1 MPHRGLEPLCLGRAA
16 ARAAEFPGIRMTQ
29 AAGTLIFIVDDDDAV
44 RDSLRLLLEAH
55 GMAVEDFD
63 STADFA
69 AAFHPHPR
77 ACLILDLHLPVMGGL
92 EYLASLG
99 KRGPE
104 LPVVIVTGRSDDAS
118 RQRAFELGA
127 MAFLEKPV
135 DDRELLS
142 VIDRALADA

>member
-1 MPHRGLEPLCLGRAA
+1 
-16 ARAAEFPGIRMTQ
+16 MTK

-69 AAFHPHPR
+69 AAYRPHPR
-77 ACLILDLHLPVMGGL
+77 ACLILDLHLPVVGGL
-92 EYLASLG
+92 DFLASRTSRDL
-99 KRGPE
+99 K
-104 LPVVIVTGRSDDAS
+104 LPVILITGRGDAAT
-118 RQRAFELGA
+118 RERALALGA
-127 MAFLEKPV
+127 VAFLEKPV

-142 VIDRALADA
+142 EIDRALGAQG